1 VPVFLSLIERLAR
14 RHRFHVFVL
23 DYYPEPCTY
32 NLLGAT
38 VRDLGR
44 PARIRAT
51 RRYQIAQR
59 LRTAFRTGQRF
70 DVVHAYW
77 GMPAGVVAARVA
89 PEFRYPLV
97 LTLDSG
103 ELVRLD
109 DIGYGLQRRWLDRR
123 SIDHAI
129 RISAAVTV
137 PTHYMADLMKPG
149 RTPAIIPV
157 GVDTSLF
164 PSASHAEGPPWRLLR
179 VGSINRVKDYGTLL
193 HALAAVVRR
202 VGDVHLDVAG
212 EDTLNGEM
220 ARLAARIGVDTHVT
234 FHGALDIARVAALYG
249 RAHLNVVSSRHESA
263 NVTLLEAAAAGVPT
277 VGTRV
282 GYLADLHPEAALA
295 VPTSDPRALADAI
308 VALLHDPRRRR
319 DLASRASAFA
329 HAHDAD
335 WTAGAFE
342 QVYESVQN
350 RNS

>member
-14 RHRFHVFVL
+14 RHHLHVFVL
-23 DYYPEPCTY
+23 DYYPKPCTY

-38 VRDLGR
+38 VNDLGR
-44 PARIRAT
+44 PARIWAM
-51 RRYQIAQR
+51 RRYRIAQR
-59 LRTAFRTGQRF
+59 LRRALRAAPRF

-77 GMPAGVVAARVA
+77 GMPAGIAAARIA

-109 DIGYGLQRRWLDRR
+109 DIGYGLQRRWFDRR
-123 SIDHAI
+123 SIDRAI
-129 RISAAVTV
+129 ETAAAVTV
-137 PTHYMADLMKPG
+137 PTRYMADLMKAG

-164 PSASHAEGPPWRLLR
+164 DSASHAEGPPWRLVR
-179 VGSINRVKDYGTLL
+179 VGSINRVKDYATLL
-193 HALAAVVRR
+193 HALALVVAR

-220 ARLAARIGVDTHVT
+220 VRLAARLGVDTHVT
-234 FHGALDIARVAALYG
+234 FHGALDTARVAALYG

-263 NVTLLEAAAAGVPT
+263 NVTFLEAAAAGVPT

-295 VPTSDPRALADAI
+295 VPPSDPRALADAI
-308 VALLHDPRRRR
+308 VAVLQDPRRRH
-319 DLASRASAFA
+319 DLAERASAFA

-335 WTAGAFE
+335 WTARAFE
-342 QVYESVQN
+342 QVYETVQSC
-350 RNS
+350 NS

>member
-1 VPVFLSLIERLAR
+1 
-14 RHRFHVFVL
+14 VFVL
-23 DYYPEPCTY
+23 DYYPAPCTY
-32 NLLGAT
+32 NFLGAT
-38 VRDLGR
+38 VNDLGR
-44 PARIRAT
+44 PARIRAM
-51 RRYQIAQR
+51 RRYWIAQR
-59 LRTAFRTGQRF
+59 LRAAFRAAPRF

-77 GMPAGVVAARVA
+77 GMPAGVVAARIA

-109 DIGYGLQRRWLDRR
+109 DIGYGLQRRWLDRH
-123 SIDHAI
+123 SIEHAI
-129 RISAAVTV
+129 ETAAAVTV
-137 PTHYMADLMKPG
+137 PTHYMAHLMKPG

-164 PSASHAEGPPWRLLR
+164 PSAPRAEGPPWRLVR
-179 VGSINRVKDYGTLL
+179 VGSINRVKDYPTLL
-193 HALAAVVRR
+193 HALAIVVRR
-202 VGDVHLDVAG
+202 VTDVQLDVAG

-220 ARLAARIGVDTHVT
+220 ARLATRIGIDAHVT
-234 FHGALDIARVAALYG
+234 FHGALDTARVAALYG

-277 VGTRV
+277 VGTCV

-295 VPTSDPRALADAI
+295 VPTADPQALADAI
-308 VALLHDPRRRR
+308 VALLQDPRRRG

-329 HAHDAD
+329 HARDAD
-335 WTAGAFE
+335 WTARAFE
-342 QVYESVQN
+342 QVYESVQR